1 MSRGAV
7 RAAAEQ
13 QMLVIASEP
22 EIPLFTGQSH
32 RELEHFLADY
42 NYACVTRP
50 DWTDAVK
57 SLRLWRAFAEA
68 VQTELSCQGL
78 NKESRPAEMIG
89 ALKKAYG
96 DRRSVHQ
103 LIMSFQS
110 LHQEGY
116 ENTEAFSQR
125 LFKTFSTLK
134 SAQER
139 TGCGA
144 VDQAQLMTKFIEGLR
159 DPGLKMHLRQK
170 KENTP
175 DVTFSQLR
183 DYAKTLVGDDSDTPK
198 GADQQFVQTVN
209 VNADLTERLV
219 KMMERMEERIDKL
232 EKEKAVQPPVAEP
245 RTRQAHPSDRL
256 RPGPWRCFDCDEE
269 GHIARDC
276 PYKRRNQ
283 GFSGNAKSQR

>member
-96 DRRSVHQ
+96 DRRSVHH

-116 ENTEAFSQR
+116 EKTEAFSQR

-134 SAQER
+134 AAQER

-144 VDQAQLMTKFIEGLR
+144 VDQAQLMTKFIEGL
-159 DPGLKMHLRQK
+159 
-170 KENTP
+170 
-175 DVTFSQLR
+175 LR
-183 DYAKTLVGDDSDTPK
+183 DYAKALVGDDSDAPT
-198 GADQQFVQTVN
+198 ADVQTVK
-209 VNADLTERLV
+209 VNTTDLTERLV

-256 RPGPWRCFDCDEE
+256 RPGPWRCFECDEK